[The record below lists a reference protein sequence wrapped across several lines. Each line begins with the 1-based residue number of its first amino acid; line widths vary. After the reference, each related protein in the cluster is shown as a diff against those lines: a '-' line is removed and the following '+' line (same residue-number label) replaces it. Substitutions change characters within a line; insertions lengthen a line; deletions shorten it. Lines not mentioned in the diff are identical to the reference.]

1 MAAFCGVE
9 DPSLESGDL
18 LVSEVIRPRRD
29 REAIYERGLVE
40 GRAWTGRISC
50 VLKAVPGCM
59 RLGICRRGRG

>member
-40 GRAWTGRISC
+40 GRAWAGRIS
-50 VLKAVPGCM
+50 
-59 RLGICRRGRG
+59 